1 MKFFQ
6 NAKQSVR
13 IIFMITISLILYLVF
28 RYQENYRENRALL
41 TSAVIAVVSFLFLFV
56 LIGIHM
62 VIKKKCFFYN
72 YNMDKVIAWMTVGLW
87 IFSGYIFCNIYFRT
101 GWDVWTIDYAAK
113 VLNGKTEYIDWLN
126 WYFGKYP
133 NNILLTSVYAAALK
147 INDLFGI
154 FDTQNGQIVFICLN
168 SLSACLSA
176 WLTYDCVKKICN
188 QWLAVVGWGCCAL
201 LICLSPWTTIPY
213 SDALTAGIPVLIFW
227 LFLKIKSRENPIL
240 WAVIFF
246 LGILGG
252 HIKPQVFIVL
262 IAVTIYTIL
271 SAKKENGKEFVVIII
286 FCMLGTIAAQC
297 SYHKIYNDFS
307 KQISFHSEDKVSWQH
322 FIMMGLNN
330 ESNGMWNNEDVNFSE
345 SFDTKEERA
354 EQCLKEAG
362 KRLKELG
369 LQNYSA
375 LINKKLCIC
384 FSDGTFSW
392 SRNLGDF
399 YSEIYEEKNQLA
411 APYFRSLYYYDGNNY
426 PVNATI
432 RQICWC
438 SILILIFFA
447 SIYETDR
454 NKIVLML
461 VFVGCAA
468 FEAIFEAATR
478 HLYCNIPL
486 FIILAMIGFHDMET
500 FVLRIMPYILNH
512 KINLK
517 RS

>member
-1 MKFFQ
+1 MKVYHYTE
-6 NAKQSVR
+6 KIVR
-13 IIFMITISLILYLVF
+13 IIFTITICLILYLIF
-28 RYQENYRENRALL
+28 RYQKDFRANRALID
-41 TSAVIAVVSFLFLFV
+41 SAGIAMISFLCFLVF
-56 LIGIHM
+56 IGIHFF
-62 VIKKKCFFYN
+62 IKRGRFSLKYSLNKLI
-72 YNMDKVIAWMTVGLW
+72 VWTTAGVW
-87 IFSGYIFCNIYFRT
+87 IFSIYIFYNIYFRT

-113 VLNGKTEYIDWLN
+113 VLNGKAEYIDWLD
-126 WYFGKYP
+126 WYFGRYP
-133 NNILLTSVYAAALK
+133 NNILLTYVYAVTLK

-154 FDTQNGQIVFICLN
+154 IDTQNGQVVFVCLN
-168 SLSACLSA
+168 SLIACISS
-176 WLTYDCVKKICN
+176 WLVYDCIKKICN
-188 QWLAVVGWGCCAL
+188 QWLAIIGWGCCIL

-213 SDALTAGIPVLIFW
+213 SDALTVGIPILIFW
-227 LFLKIKSRENPIL
+227 LYLKTRHGSNRIL
-240 WAVIFF
+240 WSAIFF
-246 LGILGG
+246 LGIIGG
-252 HIKPQVFIVL
+252 HLKPQSLIVL
-262 IAVTIYTIL
+262 IAISIYEIFSL
-271 SAKKENGKEFVVIII
+271 KKENIKEFIIVIT
-286 FCMLGTIAAQC
+286 FCILGTIVAQY
-297 SYHKIYNDFS
+297 SYHVFYKNFS
-307 KQISFHSEDKVSWQH
+307 GQIPFNSESEVSWQY
-322 FIMMGLNN
+322 FIMMGLNSD
-330 ESNGMWNNEDVNFSE
+330 SNGMWNEEDVNFSE

-375 LINKKLCIC
+375 LINRKLCIC

-478 HLYCNIPL
+478 HLCCNIPL